1 MNKNPLVSVVMPVYN
16 GEDFLLAALESVAL
30 QDYPNIEVIVINDGS
45 TDKSADV
52 IASFSDSRPGRIKI
66 LEHPD
71 RRRHGIAETYQL
83 GLQHCQGKYIAF
95 LEHDDLWPSNKLSE
109 QVKVL
114 EDFPQV
120 GVVFADV
127 HHCNSEGKV
136 SARPFKTLV
145 NRPPADKPF
154 KATWRLLWGN
164 CVSTFS
170 NMMVRRE
177 YLNVNDIIVSPE
189 GFQDWMLLLKLA
201 FRCKFY
207 HCTRTKTF
215 WRQRPDSFSSIMKRM
230 PGYRSTRRLSIRK
243 AVASAVAEKNLF
255 SRYRL
260 AGSFAKVYWYSVIF
274 FLSGFERVAEFLQ
287 LRVTSLQGR
296 QSEKTPLTCT
306 FVEKDSQELSGC
318 EKYS

>member
-1 MNKNPLVSVVMPVYN
+1 MNKNPLVSVVMPVFN
-16 GEDFLLAALESVAL
+16 GDDFLLAALESVAF

-45 TDKSADV
+45 TDKSGEV
-52 IASFSDSRPGRIKI
+52 LTSFLDSQPAGTKI

-71 RRRHGIAETYQL
+71 RRRHGIAASYQL

-95 LEHDDLWPSNKLSE
+95 LEHDDFWPSNKISE

-114 EDFPQV
+114 EDFPRV

-154 KATWRLLWGN
+154 NATWRLLWGN

-170 NMMVRRE
+170 NMMLRHE
-177 YLNVNDIIVSPE
+177 HVNAYDIIASPE

-207 HCTRTKTF
+207 HCTQTRTF
-215 WRQRPDSFSSIMKRM
+215 WRQRSDSFSATMRRM
-230 PGYRSTRRLSIRK
+230 PGYRSKRRLSIKK
-243 AVASAVAEKNLF
+243 AVASAFEERNFF

-260 AGSFAKVYWYSVIF
+260 AGYFAKAYWYSAIV

-287 LRVTSLQGR
+287 RGVTGLQNR
-296 QSEKTPLTCT
+296 PNETPLTYT
-306 FVEKDSQELSGC
+306 FLQKDGQQLRDC

>member
-1 MNKNPLVSVVMPVYN
+1 MKSKNPLVSVIMPVFN
-16 GEDFLLAALESVAL
+16 GDDFLLPALESIAF
-30 QDYPNIEVIVINDGS
+30 QDYPNLEIIVINDGS

-52 IASFSDSRPGRIKI
+52 LGSFSKSRPGYLKI

-71 RRRHGIAETYQL
+71 RQRHGIAASYQL
-83 GLQHCQGKYIAF
+83 GLQHCNGKYIAF
-95 LEHDDLWPSNKLSE
+95 LEHDDFWPSNKISE

-114 EDFPQV
+114 EAFPQV

-136 SARPFKTLV
+136 SARPFKSIV

-154 KATWRLLWGN
+154 NAVWRLLWGN

-170 NMMVRRE
+170 NMMVRHE
-177 YLNVNDIIVSPE
+177 NVNAYDIIASPE

-207 HCTRTKTF
+207 HCRQTKTF
-215 WRQRPDSFSSIMKRM
+215 WRQRPDSFSATMRRM
-230 PGYRSTRRLSIRK
+230 PGSRSKRKLAIRNALDSIFR
-243 AVASAVAEKNLF
+243 EREF
-255 SRYRL
+255 FTGHYL
-260 AGSFAKVYWYSVIF
+260 AGNVAKGYWYSAIF

-287 LRVTSLQGR
+287 RRVTSLQNR
-296 QSEKTPLTCT
+296 QSEKTPLPYM
-306 FVEKDSQELSGC
+306 FLQKDCQKL
-318 EKYS
+318 

>member
-1 MNKNPLVSVVMPVYN
+1 MNKNPQVSVVMPVFN
-16 GEDFLLAALESVAL
+16 GDDFLLVALESVAF
-30 QDYPNIEVIVINDGS
+30 QDYPNLEIIVINDGS
-45 TDKSADV
+45 TDNSAD
-52 IASFSDSRPGRIKI
+52 ILASFSDSRPGRIKI

-71 RRRHGIAETYQL
+71 GQRHGIAESYQL
-83 GLQHCQGKYIAF
+83 GLQLCQGKYIAF
-95 LEHDDLWPSNKLSE
+95 LEHDDFWPSNKISE

-114 EDFPQV
+114 EAFPQV

-127 HHCNSEGKV
+127 HYCDSEGKV

-170 NMMVRRE
+170 NMMVRRA

-207 HCTRTKTF
+207 HCSHTKTF
-215 WRQRPDSFSSIMKRM
+215 WRQRPDSFSSTMRRI
-230 PGYRSTRRLSIRK
+230 PGYRSKRRLSIRK
-243 AVASAVAEKNLF
+243 AVASAFVEKTFF

-260 AGSFAKVYWYSVIF
+260 AGYFGKAYWYSTIA
-274 FLSGFERVAEFLQ
+274 FLSGFERAAEFLQ
-287 LRVTSLQGR
+287 RRVTGLQNR
-296 QSEKTPLTCT
+296 PNETPMTNT
-306 FVEKDSQELSGC
+306 FLQKDCQKLRGY